1 MSFRVLVVE
10 DNTDHRDLIA
20 KILEIE
26 GYTVF
31 TAQDGGEGLE
41 QVKAECPDLIIC
53 DVMMPHV
60 DGLQMVKAL
69 RGMPEY
75 STIPVLMITAYGD
88 AREGAIKA
96 GADRTMG
103 KPFDFDE
110 LMKVVK
116 EMLAQS
122 PDR

>member
-1 MSFRVLVVE
+1 MAFRILVVE
-10 DNTDHRDLIA
+10 DNTDHRDLITRM
-20 KILEIE
+20 LEIE
-26 GYTVF
+26 GYTIF
-31 TAQDGGEGLE
+31 TAQDGDEGLE

-53 DVMMPHV
+53 DVMMPRV
-60 DGLQMVKAL
+60 DGLQMVRAL
-69 RGMPEY
+69 RGMPEG
-75 STIPVLMITAYGD
+75 SPIPVLMITAYGD
-88 AREGAIKA
+88 VREDAIKA

-110 LMKVVK
+110 LIKVVK

>member
-1 MSFRVLVVE
+1 MSKILVVE

-20 KILEIE
+20 KMLEIE
-26 GYTVF
+26 GYKIF

-41 QVKAECPDLIIC
+41 RVKADCPNLLIC
-53 DVMMPHV
+53 DVMMPHI
-60 DGLQMVKAL
+60 DGLQMVKTL
-69 RGMPEY
+69 RGMPKC

-88 AREGAIKA
+88 AREDAIYA
-96 GADRTMG
+96 GADRILG

-110 LMKVVK
+110 LIKVVK